1 MKPKISTAHT
11 CEIGGKSD
19 RCGKPA
25 NDFFKLQSHDGVVLI
40 DSWFCPKH
48 FAEVLDEHKDWG
60 PIQRKGQITLIREP
74 PKGKDRKGAE
84 VYLAQLLV
92 NQIRH
97 KHAHPDEKEKWEKEI
112 VSNLT
117 TLLKYNSVHIAYNPE
132 DFGGPK
138 NSVRGTA

>member
-1 MKPKISTAHT
+1 MKPKISTAYT

-60 PIQRKGQITLIREP
+60 PIQRRASP
-74 PKGKDRKGAE
+74 HSA
-84 VYLAQLLV
+84 
-92 NQIRH
+92 
-97 KHAHPDEKEKWEKEI
+97 
-112 VSNLT
+112 LT
-117 TLLKYNSVHIAYNPE
+117 TVLRFCQLPGARCCLLRFVAHLRRTSTTSPSPIEFA
-132 DFGGPK
+132 
-138 NSVRGTA
+138 